1 MPGMLDSKRRRG
13 RWRRAASERSVLF
26 TSLIRCILLLRCI
39 SHYLYRFRYACRHSI
54 TDAQLEAIVEIFALV
69 RIIAVWRE
77 NKKELR
83 IIDAAVED
91 IKRHAKWWKK
101 SLDKIIKEMP
111 KEDELDDDGE
121 DEETIV
127 YAPP

>member
-1 MPGMLDSKRRRG
+1 M
-13 RWRRAASERSVLF
+13 
-26 TSLIRCILLLRCI
+26 
-39 SHYLYRFRYACRHSI
+39 
-54 TDAQLEAIVEIFALV
+54 EAIVEIFALV